1 MKIYTVQECSALVS
15 SVFQK
20 DYSFKNIT
28 VRGTI
33 SNLSVHFSGI
43 RFFSL
48 IDENLRI
55 YCKIGKMRSSFL
67 GRNLLNGTEASVIG
81 DLRFDKS
88 RGTPV
93 LYVERIISVKESALT
108 LSNELLEAEL
118 DKKGYFAVSHK
129 KKLPEFPFHIGIITS
144 GSGAVI
150 YDILKTGNKRNNSV
164 SYSLYTSFV
173 QGAGAAADMAN
184 MIDIANQ
191 ERNPPDVLII
201 ARGGGAEED
210 LQTFNEEVLL
220 NTVFRSKIPIISA
233 VGHEN
238 DYTLLD
244 RVADVRASTPTQAVE
259 IAVPEK
265 KYILEKIFSQITF
278 SEKCIKKYMAD
289 RRFHLIFTL
298 KDLNYLSDTDIFFK
312 GRRKVFLQWL
322 LLQGML
328 KNKINHKAFEVMEQL
343 LLLND
348 TKQ

>member
-1 MKIYTVQECSALVS
+1 
-15 SVFQK
+15 
-20 DYSFKNIT
+20 
-28 VRGTI
+28 
-33 SNLSVHFSGI
+33 
-43 RFFSL
+43 
-48 IDENLRI
+48 
-55 YCKIGKMRSSFL
+55 
-67 GRNLLNGTEASVIG
+67 
-81 DLRFDKS
+81 
-88 RGTPV
+88 
-93 LYVERIISVKESALT
+93 
-108 LSNELLEAEL
+108 
-118 DKKGYFAVSHK
+118 
-129 KKLPEFPFHIGIITS
+129 
-144 GSGAVI
+144 
-150 YDILKTGNKRNNSV
+150 
-164 SYSLYTSFV
+164 
-173 QGAGAAADMAN
+173 

-210 LQTFNEEVLL
+210 LQPFNEEVLL
-220 NTVFRSKIPIISA
+220 DTVFRSKIPIISA